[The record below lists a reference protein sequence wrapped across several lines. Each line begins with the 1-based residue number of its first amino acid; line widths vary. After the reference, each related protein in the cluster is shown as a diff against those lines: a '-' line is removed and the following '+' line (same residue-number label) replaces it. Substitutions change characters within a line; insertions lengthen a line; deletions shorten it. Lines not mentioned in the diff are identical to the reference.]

1 MAAVLGMGRRMAQGK
16 YRSDIDGLRAVAVIA
31 VLLHHL
37 KASLLPGGYVGV
49 DIFFVISG
57 FLITSQVFSEV
68 KRNAFSLKGFYQ
80 RRINRIVP
88 ALATVL
94 LATVIAGAFILSPVD
109 LVRLNVSAL
118 LSLLGVS
125 NIYIW
130 VKYGNYFAADASE
143 APLLHTW
150 SLGIEEQFY
159 VIWPLFI
166 VLLYRLAPRYVLPVL
181 AIGVVLAVGVSE
193 YATGVFAT
201 AAYYL
206 LPTRFFEL
214 MLGGLLAIYLHS
226 PRVIGKRAAH
236 GYALAGYLLIG
247 FSLFALNP
255 DSTFP
260 GINALIPCLGAALLI
275 LAGSGERH
283 SRLLTSR
290 PMVFIGLISYSLYLW
305 HWPLIAFLNY
315 VEIPIDLPVGALL
328 IAASV
333 LLSWLSWRYV
343 EVPFRRTGAGL
354 HFARVFT
361 RRFALPALGLAVLA
375 GLSLQ
380 FNGFPQ
386 RFNADVSALEGM
398 TLNKPA
404 EVRRGCHVPNALY
417 QTEPNE
423 HCRLGA
429 TKEALDGIMIGDSF
443 ANHFTG
449 MVDILARPDN
459 IMLMDYTM
467 DSCPPILGYTAE
479 MPPVYAAHCA
489 KRNERVFSLIEQNK
503 YRYVVLAAIWPKDD
517 RARDLVEAS
526 LRRVVENSGQVI
538 VILSN
543 QHIEKA
549 ASCPIRRL
557 MFGTGRNCSVVQSTL
572 APYWADVRAR
582 FPQIRFIDPNQV
594 ICPAGVCSPIIEGQL
609 LYLDDS
615 HLNEVGSRVIG
626 HTLLDRGFS
635 LLHDPKAKPQT
646 ADARRGASVVN

>member
-1 MAAVLGMGRRMAQGK
+1 MAQGK

-37 KASLLPGGYVGV
+37 NTSLLPGGFVGV

-57 FLITSQVFSEV
+57 FLITSQVYSEV

-94 LATVIAGAFILSPVD
+94 LATVVVGAFILSPVD
-109 LVRLNVSAL
+109 LIRLNVSAL

-181 AIGVVLAVGVSE
+181 AVGVVVAVAVSE

-214 MLGGLLAIYLHS
+214 MLGGLLGIYLQQ
-226 PRVIGKRAAH
+226 PRVIGKLAAH
-236 GYALAGYLLIG
+236 GLALVGYLLIG
-247 FSLFALNP
+247 FSLFVLN
-255 DSTFP
+255 SGSSFP
-260 GINALIPCLGAALLI
+260 GLNALIPCLGAALLI
-275 LAGSGERH
+275 LAGSGDRH

-290 PMVFIGLISYSLYLW
+290 PMVFVGLISYSLYLW
-305 HWPLIAFLNY
+305 HWPLIAYLNY
-315 VEIPIDLPVGALL
+315 LEIPIDLPVGALL
-328 IAASV
+328 IAAAIG
-333 LLSWLSWRYV
+333 LSWLTWRFV
-343 EVPFRRTGAGL
+343 EVPFRRGGASW
-354 HFARVFT
+354 HFSRVFT
-361 RRFALPALGLAVLA
+361 RRFVLPAVALALIA
-375 GLSLQ
+375 GLSVQ

-386 RFNADVSALEGM
+386 RFDPGIAALEAM
-398 TLNKPA
+398 TLSKPS
-404 EVRRGCHVPNALY
+404 EIRHGCHVTNALY
-417 QTEPNE
+417 ATEPNDK
-423 HCRLGA
+423 CRLGA
-429 TKEALDGIMIGDSF
+429 EKEGLDGILIGDSF

-449 MVDILARPDN
+449 MVDLLAKPDN
-459 IMLMDYTM
+459 LSIMDYTM
-467 DSCPPILGYTAE
+467 DSCPPILGYAAD
-479 MPPVYAAHCA
+479 MSPVYAAHCA

-503 YRYVVLAAIWPKDD
+503 YPYVVLAAIWPKEAAAKDV
-517 RARDLVEAS
+517 VEAS
-526 LRRVVENSGQVI
+526 IRRVVENSGQVI

-549 ASCPIRRL
+549 ASCPIHRL
-557 MFGTGRNCSVVQSTL
+557 MFDTHRNCSVPQSPL
-572 APYWADVRAR
+572 PLYWADVRAK
-582 FPQIRFIDPNQV
+582 FPQVRFIDPNQV
-594 ICPAGVCSPIIEGQL
+594 ICPEGICSPIIQGQL

-615 HLNEVGSRVIG
+615 HLDEGGSRFIG
-626 HTLLDRGFS
+626 RTLLERGFS
-635 LLHDPKAKPQT
+635 LLHDPVETTRT
-646 ADARRGASVVN
+646 AQVRGAPAVVN

>member
-1 MAAVLGMGRRMAQGK
+1 MAQGK

-37 KASLLPGGYVGV
+37 KAGLLPGGFVGV

-68 KRNAFSLKGFYQ
+68 KRNTFSLKGFYQ

-94 LATVIAGAFILSPVD
+94 LATVIAGTFILSPVD
-109 LVRLNVSAL
+109 LIRLNVSAL
-118 LSLLGVS
+118 LSLLGAS

-166 VLLYRLAPRYVLPVL
+166 VLLYRLAPRYVLPIL
-181 AIGVVLAVGVSE
+181 AIGVVLAVGFSE

-214 MLGGLLAIYLHS
+214 MLGGLLGIYLHQ
-226 PRVIGKRAAH
+226 PRVIGKLTAH

-275 LAGSGERH
+275 LAGSGDCH

-315 VEIPIDLPVGALL
+315 VEIPIDLPVGVML
-328 IAASV
+328 IATSI

-343 EVPFRRTGAGL
+343 EVPFRRNGASL
-354 HFARVFT
+354 RFARVFT

-386 RFNADVSALEGM
+386 RFNPGVAALEAM
-398 TLNKPA
+398 TLSKPA
-404 EVRRGCHVPNALY
+404 EVRSGCHVPNALY
-417 QTEPNE
+417 KTEPND

-429 TKEALDGIMIGDSF
+429 TKEELDGILIGDSF

-449 MVDILARPDN
+449 MVDILAKPNN

-467 DSCPPILGYTAE
+467 DSCPPILGFTAE
-479 MPPVYAAHCA
+479 MPAVYAAHCA

-503 YRYVVLAAIWPKDD
+503 YRYVVLAAIWPKDAQ
-517 RARDLVEAS
+517 ARVLVEAS
-526 LRRVVENSGQVI
+526 IQRVVENSGQVI
-538 VILSN
+538 VILNN

-557 MFGTGRNCSVVQSTL
+557 MFGTKRKCSVAQSAL

-594 ICPAGVCSPIIEGQL
+594 ICPAGVCSPVIEGQL

-615 HLNEVGSRVIG
+615 HLNEVGSRFIG
-626 HTLLDRGFS
+626 RTLLDRGFS
-635 LLHDPKAKPQT
+635 LLHDPKTNPQT
-646 ADARRGASVVN
+646 ADARFDTTGVD

>member
-1 MAAVLGMGRRMAQGK
+1 MAAVLGMVRRMAQGK

-88 ALATVL
+88 ALAAVL

-255 DSTFP
+255 
-260 GINALIPCLGAALLI
+260 C
-275 LAGSGERH
+275 
-283 SRLLTSR
+283 
-290 PMVFIGLISYSLYLW
+290 
-305 HWPLIAFLNY
+305 
-315 VEIPIDLPVGALL
+315 
-328 IAASV
+328 
-333 LLSWLSWRYV
+333 
-343 EVPFRRTGAGL
+343 
-354 HFARVFT
+354 
-361 RRFALPALGLAVLA
+361 
-375 GLSLQ
+375 
-380 FNGFPQ
+380 
-386 RFNADVSALEGM
+386 
-398 TLNKPA
+398 
-404 EVRRGCHVPNALY
+404 
-417 QTEPNE
+417 
-423 HCRLGA
+423 
-429 TKEALDGIMIGDSF
+429 
-443 ANHFTG
+443 
-449 MVDILARPDN
+449 
-459 IMLMDYTM
+459 
-467 DSCPPILGYTAE
+467 
-479 MPPVYAAHCA
+479 
-489 KRNERVFSLIEQNK
+489 
-503 YRYVVLAAIWPKDD
+503 
-517 RARDLVEAS
+517 
-526 LRRVVENSGQVI
+526 
-538 VILSN
+538 
-543 QHIEKA
+543 
-549 ASCPIRRL
+549 
-557 MFGTGRNCSVVQSTL
+557 
-572 APYWADVRAR
+572 
-582 FPQIRFIDPNQV
+582 
-594 ICPAGVCSPIIEGQL
+594 L
-609 LYLDDS
+609 LYTSD
-615 HLNEVGSRVIG
+615 
-626 HTLLDRGFS
+626 
-635 LLHDPKAKPQT
+635 A
-646 ADARRGASVVN
+646 ADE

>member
-1 MAAVLGMGRRMAQGK
+1 MAQGK

-37 KASLLPGGYVGV
+37 KAGLLPGGFVGV

-109 LVRLNVSAL
+109 LIRLNVSAL

-214 MLGGLLAIYLHS
+214 MLGGLLGIYLHQ
-226 PRVIGKRAAH
+226 PRVIGKLTAH

-247 FSLFALNP
+247 FSLFALTP
-255 DSTFP
+255 GSTFP

-275 LAGSGERH
+275 LAGSGDRH

-315 VEIPIDLPVGALL
+315 VEIPIDLPVGAML
-328 IAASV
+328 IITSV

-343 EVPFRRTGAGL
+343 EVPFRRNGATL

-361 RRFALPALGLAVLA
+361 RRFALPALGLALLA

-386 RFNADVSALEGM
+386 RFNAGVSALEAM
-398 TLNKPA
+398 ALNKPA
-404 EVRRGCHVPNALY
+404 EVRSGCHVPNALY
-417 QTEPNE
+417 KTEPNE

-429 TKEALDGIMIGDSF
+429 TKDELDGIMIGDSF

-449 MVDILARPDN
+449 MVDILARPNN

-489 KRNERVFSLIEQNK
+489 KRNERVFSLIQQNK
-503 YRYVVLAAIWPKDD
+503 YRYVVLAAIWPKDA
-517 RARDLVEAS
+517 RAKDLVEAS
-526 LRRVVENSGQVI
+526 IQRVVENSGQVI

-557 MFGTGRNCSVVQSTL
+557 MFGTDRNCSVAQSAL

-594 ICPAGVCSPIIEGQL
+594 ICPAGVCSPIIQGQL

-615 HLNEVGSRVIG
+615 HLNEVGSRFIG
-626 HTLLDRGFS
+626 RTLLERGFS
-635 LLHDPKAKPQT
+635 LLHDPKANPQT
-646 ADARRGASVVN
+646 ADARLGTSVVN

>member
-1 MAAVLGMGRRMAQGK
+1 MAKALGMVRRMAEGK

-37 KASLLPGGYVGV
+37 NTSLLPGGFVGV

-57 FLITSQVFSEV
+57 FLITSQVYSEV
-68 KRNAFSLKGFYQ
+68 RRNAFSLKGFYQ

-94 LATVIAGAFILSPVD
+94 LATVIVGAFILSPAD
-109 LVRLNVSAL
+109 LIRLNVSAL

-130 VKYGNYFAADASE
+130 IKYGNYFAADAGE

-166 VLLYRLAPRYVLPVL
+166 VLVYRLAPRYVLPIL
-181 AIGVVLAVGVSE
+181 GIGVVLAVAVSE

-214 MLGGLLAIYLHS
+214 MLGGVLGIYLQQR
-226 PRVIGKRAAH
+226 RVMGKLTTHAL
-236 GYALAGYLLIG
+236 ALAGYLLIG
-247 FSLFALNP
+247 FALFALNAK
-255 DSTFP
+255 STFP
-260 GINALIPCLGAALLI
+260 GLNALIPCLGAALLI
-275 LAGSGERH
+275 LAGSGDRH
-283 SRLLTSR
+283 SRLLTCR

-305 HWPLIAFLNY
+305 HWPLIAYLNY
-315 VEIPIDLPVGALL
+315 LEIAVDIPVGALL
-328 IAASV
+328 IAVSIG
-333 LLSWLSWRYV
+333 LSWLSWRYV
-343 EVPFRRTGAGL
+343 EVPFRRAGASW
-354 HFARVFT
+354 HFSRVFV
-361 RRFALPALGLAVLA
+361 RRFALPALGLAAIAVL
-375 GLSLQ
+375 SVV

-386 RFNADVSALEGM
+386 RFGPQVSALEAM
-398 TLNKPA
+398 TQSRPN
-404 EVRRGCHVPNALY
+404 EIRRGCHVTNALY
-417 QTEPNE
+417 STGPDDS
-423 HCRLGA
+423 CRLG
-429 TKEALDGIMIGDSF
+429 TKKAVLDGIMIGDSF

-449 MVDILARPDN
+449 MVDLLARPDN
-459 IMLMDYTM
+459 LSIMDYTM
-467 DSCPPILGYTAE
+467 DSCPPIPGYDAD
-479 MPPVYAAHCA
+479 MSPVYAAHCA

-503 YRYVVLAAIWPKDD
+503 YPYVVMAAVWPKEADAGD
-517 RARDLVEAS
+517 IVEAS
-526 LRRVVENSGQVI
+526 IRRVVESSGQVI

-557 MFGTGRNCSVVQSTL
+557 MFGSERDCSVAQSAL
-572 APYWADVRAR
+572 APYWADVRAK
-582 FPQIRFIDPNQV
+582 FPQVRFIDPNQV
-594 ICPAGVCSPIIEGQL
+594 ICPAGVCSPIIQGQL

-615 HLNEVGSRVIG
+615 HLNEGGSRLIG
-626 HTLLDRGFS
+626 RTLLERGYS
-635 LLHDPKAKPQT
+635 LLHDPVRT
-646 ADARRGASVVN
+646 ARTEMLKGSSAVMN